1 MHRLI
6 KISFLIILF
15 FVYLSKPLQAEI
27 IDKIK
32 INGNQR
38 VSNETII
45 MFSQVNVGQS
55 LQQNDLNQILNNL
68 YDTNFFSDVSI
79 KFINNDLT
87 INVIENPII
96 EKINYV
102 GIKSNSLKEDL
113 LNDLVLK
120 SRSSFNRVTLQEDKR
135 KLLSSLKN
143 KGYYF
148 AEIEI
153 ELIEKSDNKID
164 LTFNIDLG
172 NKAKIKKIN
181 FIGNKIFKDNKLRS
195 IIVSE
200 EYKFWKI
207 ISGKKYLNEG
217 IINFDERLLRNFYL
231 NKGFYDVK
239 INSSFARLVNNDEFE
254 LIFNIDAKEKFF
266 FGSMDLNLPLD
277 FDEQNFLDLK
287 ETLKNLKGNPYSIIS
302 VNEIINKLDEIATLE
317 QYETI
322 KATVNEDIIDNTI
335 NLTFEIEET
344 EKFYVEKINIFGNN
358 ITNEEVIRNQFYID
372 EGDPYNEILANK
384 TVNEIKSLN
393 FFKTVDSEIIEGSQ
407 KGTKIINLTVE
418 EKPTGEITAGAGFGT
433 SGEVIEFGVRENNY
447 LGQGVAVTTNL
458 SLSSDKIS
466 GIFLLDNP
474 NFNNTDKS
482 VNFSVQANETDKLK
496 NFGYK
501 SKKVGTSAGTDFEFL
516 DDLRLGLSTSVFIE
530 DISTSSTASA
540 RQKKQKGSYFD
551 TYLKFDIDYDKRNQ
565 KFKTSDG
572 FLSLYSVDLPVIS
585 DTNTLTNYYNY
596 KVFSE
601 LYENNVTSVS
611 LSLSAA
617 NSLTND
623 DIKLSERLYIPQKKL
638 RGFVGGKV
646 GPKDGN
652 DFIGGN
658 YYSIINLNSTLPQIL
673 PNSQDIEIGTFLD
686 IANLW
691 GVDDESLD
699 DGSEIRSSFGIG
711 VDWFTPVGPLSFSL
725 AQPLSKKSTDKTE
738 TFRFNLGTTF

>member
-1 MHRLI
+1 MYRLI
-6 KISFLIILF
+6 KISSLIILF
-15 FVYLSKPLQAEI
+15 LVYLSKPLQAEI

-277 FDEQNFLDLK
+277 FDEKNFLDLK

-344 EKFYVEKINIFGNN
+344 EKIYVEKINIFGNN

-393 FFKTVDSEIIEGSQ
+393 FFKTVDSEIIEGSE

-501 SKKVGTSAGTDFEFL
+501 SKKVGTSTGTDFEFL

-617 NSLTND
+617 NSLTDD

>member
-1 MHRLI
+1 MYRLI
-6 KISFLIILF
+6 KISSLIILF
-15 FVYLSKPLQAEI
+15 LVYLSKPLQAEI

-344 EKFYVEKINIFGNN
+344 
-358 ITNEEVIRNQFYID
+358 
-372 EGDPYNEILANK
+372 
-384 TVNEIKSLN
+384 
-393 FFKTVDSEIIEGSQ
+393 
-407 KGTKIINLTVE
+407 
-418 EKPTGEITAGAGFGT
+418 
-433 SGEVIEFGVRENNY
+433 
-447 LGQGVAVTTNL
+447 
-458 SLSSDKIS
+458 
-466 GIFLLDNP
+466 
-474 NFNNTDKS
+474 
-482 VNFSVQANETDKLK
+482 
-496 NFGYK
+496 
-501 SKKVGTSAGTDFEFL
+501 
-516 DDLRLGLSTSVFIE
+516 
-530 DISTSSTASA
+530 
-540 RQKKQKGSYFD
+540 
-551 TYLKFDIDYDKRNQ
+551 
-565 KFKTSDG
+565 
-572 FLSLYSVDLPVIS
+572 
-585 DTNTLTNYYNY
+585 
-596 KVFSE
+596 
-601 LYENNVTSVS
+601 
-611 LSLSAA
+611 
-617 NSLTND
+617 
-623 DIKLSERLYIPQKKL
+623 
-638 RGFVGGKV
+638 
-646 GPKDGN
+646 
-652 DFIGGN
+652 
-658 YYSIINLNSTLPQIL
+658 
-673 PNSQDIEIGTFLD
+673 
-686 IANLW
+686 
-691 GVDDESLD
+691 
-699 DGSEIRSSFGIG
+699 
-711 VDWFTPVGPLSFSL
+711 
-725 AQPLSKKSTDKTE
+725 
-738 TFRFNLGTTF
+738 

>member
-1 MHRLI
+1 MYRLI
-6 KISFLIILF
+6 KILSLIILF

-120 SRSSFNRVTLQEDKR
+120 SRSSFNSVTLQEDKR
-135 KLLSSLKN
+135 KLLSSLKD

-344 EKFYVEKINIFGNN
+344 EKIYVEKINIFGNN

-393 FFKTVDSEIIEGSQ
+393 FFKTVDSEIIEGSE

-551 TYLKFDIDYDKRNQ
+551 TYLKFDINYDKRNQ

-572 FLSLYSVDLPVIS
+572 FLSLYSVDLPVLS

-658 YYSIINLNSTLPQIL
+658 YYSIVNLNSTLPQIL

-711 VDWFTPVGPLSFSL
+711 VDWFTPVGPLTFSL
-725 AQPLSKKSTDKTE
+725 TEAITKDDTDIEE